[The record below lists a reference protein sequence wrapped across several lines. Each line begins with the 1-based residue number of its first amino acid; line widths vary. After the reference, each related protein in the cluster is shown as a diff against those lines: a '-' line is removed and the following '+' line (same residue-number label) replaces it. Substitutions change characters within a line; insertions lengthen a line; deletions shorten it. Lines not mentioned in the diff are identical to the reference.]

1 MMKNLNQYYVA
12 LFLLIG
18 LSQSVFSQQNSEK
31 IWVTF
36 QNAQAV
42 PVLVDGRLT
51 SSNQN
56 VQALMEEYSVI
67 GVEQAIPSSKQ
78 EALRKV
84 YEVECNCDAAEFST
98 AIEKN
103 SIELLNPEIAPHR
116 PATNLIFSFDRG
128 CGNFWISLL
137 KKLIALI
144 FLSNWF
150 CILTK

>member
-1 MMKNLNQYYVA
+1 MKNLNQYYVA
-12 LFLLIG
+12 LFLLVG

-42 PVLVDGRLT
+42 PTLVDGRLT

-103 SIELLNPEIAPHR
+103 SIELLNPEIAPKYELMNT
-116 PATNLIFSFDRG
+116 PDDYNAVFATDYALDLI
-128 CGNFWISLL
+128 N
-137 KKLIALI
+137 
-144 FLSNWF
+144 
-150 CILTK
+150 

>member
-42 PVLVDGRLT
+42 PTLVDGRLT
-51 SSNQN
+51 SSHQN

-67 GVEQAIPSSKQ
+67 GVEQAIRVQS
-78 EALRKV
+78 RK
-84 YEVECNCDAAEFST
+84 
-98 AIEKN
+98 
-103 SIELLNPEIAPHR
+103 H
-116 PATNLIFSFDRG
+116 
-128 CGNFWISLL
+128 
-137 KKLIALI
+137 
-144 FLSNWF
+144 
-150 CILTK
+150 